1 MAVGI
6 SGVLTLSLMS
16 VLGLHTPE
24 GFPTLS
30 THVGEITRSGAI
42 KTARGMEFTIAQ
54 STREMR
60 EIFGRASERN
70 KEFHRKNADKY
81 RRLRESMDRQREK
94 SRKNSHRDN
103 CCSAVSR

>member
-42 KTARGMEFTIAQ
+42 KTAYNCAE
-54 STREMR
+54 
-60 EIFGRASERN
+60 
-70 KEFHRKNADKY
+70 HP
-81 RRLRESMDRQREK
+81 
-94 SRKNSHRDN
+94 RD
-103 CCSAVSR
+103 A